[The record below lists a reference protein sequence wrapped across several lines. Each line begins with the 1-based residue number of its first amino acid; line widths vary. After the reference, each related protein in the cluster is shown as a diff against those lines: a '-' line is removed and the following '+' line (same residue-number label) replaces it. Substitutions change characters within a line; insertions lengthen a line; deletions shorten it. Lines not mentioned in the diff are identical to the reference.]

1 MDTIPA
7 IFLKDGG
14 EFAGPCECGL
24 VQENFLCI
32 DVQQVAQPLQGDQ
45 DMGGGGRGRGEG
57 EEGGGGVRG
66 MGVPKKTKA
75 SQYMHENEVYY
86 CTHTDRHI
94 FMHTHTRVSSTHTH
108 THPPHTPVHPP

>member
-14 EFAGPCECGL
+14 EFAGLCECGL

-57 EEGGGGVRG
+57 VGGGGG
-66 MGVPKKTKA
+66 GWWWCTGDGGTKEDK
-75 SQYMHENEVYY
+75 S
-86 CTHTDRHI
+86 
-94 FMHTHTRVSSTHTH
+94 VSIHA
-108 THPPHTPVHPP
+108 